1 MPLNVR
7 SFCTSILLIFTF
19 SLFIR
24 AQTSAQFAPTAAPS
38 AADVMRER
46 VAKAK
51 AFIAVRNYNAAIY
64 ELQNIR
70 RETSEQ
76 TVGGVINVLLMNSY
90 LEQGDYK
97 RAQDFLNELAK
108 AKKDGKPN
116 AAANYF
122 AVAGQVVKGAR
133 NQLER
138 YKSLGLSVSDRNL
151 PSEATNDVQKMR
163 ETLETVVAQSK
174 VLGADKKQTPD
185 AMALLEEA
193 TNARGSLAKDEFD
206 AKRWKNEVGDAREML
221 ANSQSVIVNATGEP
235 TTIYTPPPSNS
246 NNVAAANPSANNQ
259 KQITVNNQNT
269 APSSSANAPIFQPV
283 PNTSS
288 VNSAKQATGGDTTAA
303 NNAQSS
309 SQTAAKTENKIVET
323 PPAPSTQST
332 TNAPV
337 RNRRA
342 ENANGETASNQNPN
356 NNQNVNNGDANNS
369 NNTDAAPKN
378 TSPLQV
384 GSLVEYATQKTT
396 PVYPPTARSMRTSG
410 VVRVELTV
418 DENGQVAQVQNTSGP
433 VLLQRAATD
442 AVKKW
447 RFKPFVRGGE
457 PVKAT
462 GFVSFNFSL

>member
-7 SFCTSILLIFTF
+7 SFCTSILLIFSF
-19 SLFIR
+19 SLFIG

-38 AADVMRER
+38 AAAVMRER

-51 AFIAVRNYNAAIY
+51 AFIAVKNFNAAIY

-70 RETSEQ
+70 RETSDQ

-97 RAQDFLNELAK
+97 RAEDFLNELAK

-133 NQLER
+133 NQFER

-174 VLGADKKQTPD
+174 VLGADKKQTAD

-206 AKRWKNEVGDAREML
+206 AKRWKNEGGDAREML
-221 ANSQSVIVNATGEP
+221 ANSQSVIVNAAGEP
-235 TTIYTPPPSNS
+235 TTIDTPQTFNGG
-246 NNVAAANPSANNQ
+246 NVALNPSANNQ
-259 KQITVNNQNT
+259 KQNTVNNSNT
-269 APSSSANAPIFQPV
+269 APLSPSITPVFRPV
-283 PNTSS
+283 PN
-288 VNSAKQATGGDTTAA
+288 VNSANSAGQTTVNGDTAA
-303 NNAQSS
+303 NNTQSTK
-309 SQTAAKTENKIVET
+309 QTTATQTENKVVET
-323 PPAPSTQST
+323 PPAPSTQNAI
-332 TNAPV
+332 NAPV

-342 ENANGETASNQNPN
+342 ENANGETASNQNAN
-356 NNQNVNNGDANNS
+356 NDKNVNNGGANNS
-369 NNTDAAPKN
+369 NNADAAPKN

-410 VVRVELTV
+410 VVRVELTI
-418 DENGQVAQVQNTSGP
+418 DENGQVARVQNTSGP
-433 VLLQRAATD
+433 ALLKQAATD

-457 PVKAT
+457 PVRAT